1 VPKRL
6 GIQVLNDIPLEEVVP
21 FIDWTPFFWVW
32 NLKGVYPKIF
42 EHKKWGKQALN
53 LYNDAQ
59 NLLNEIIA
67 DRRFRVSAVTGIW
80 PAKSVGDDIEVYN
93 HENEHKILGTFRF
106 LRQQQA
112 DVDKNVYHCLAD
124 FIAPKGSGRKDYLG
138 CFVVTA
144 GWEVETF
151 AATFSSKLDD
161 YHAIMVKALGDRFAE
176 ALAEL
181 LHKEARENWGYGMEE
196 HLTHDD
202 LIRERYRGIRPAPG
216 YPSCPDHT
224 EKALL
229 WKLLKPD
236 ENISVF
242 LTENFAM
249 NPPSSV
255 SGWYIAH
262 PEAKYFH
269 LGKINRD
276 QVEDYAK
283 RKNMPLPVVEK
294 WLQPNL
300 GYEPSEFSQQIQVS
314 KKASNIAPN

>member
-1 VPKRL
+1 
-6 GIQVLNDIPLEEVVP
+6 
-21 FIDWTPFFWVW
+21 
-32 NLKGVYPKIF
+32 
-42 EHKKWGKQALN
+42 
-53 LYNDAQ
+53 
-59 NLLNEIIA
+59 
-67 DRRFRVSAVTGIW
+67 VTGIW

-93 HENEHKILGTFRF
+93 HENGHKILGTFRF

-181 LHKEARENWGYGMEE
+181 MHKEARIGDMEWRN
-196 HLTHDD
+196 LTHDD
-202 LIRERYRGIRPAPG
+202 LIRERYREYVPRRVTL
-216 YPSCPDHT
+216 H
-224 EKALL
+224 ALITRR
-229 WKLLKPD
+229 KPCSG
-236 ENISVF
+236 NYSNPMKILAYF
-242 LTENFAM
+242 TENFAM

-269 LGKINRD
+269 LGK
-276 QVEDYAK
+276 
-283 RKNMPLPVVEK
+283 
-294 WLQPNL
+294 
-300 GYEPSEFSQQIQVS
+300 
-314 KKASNIAPN
+314 